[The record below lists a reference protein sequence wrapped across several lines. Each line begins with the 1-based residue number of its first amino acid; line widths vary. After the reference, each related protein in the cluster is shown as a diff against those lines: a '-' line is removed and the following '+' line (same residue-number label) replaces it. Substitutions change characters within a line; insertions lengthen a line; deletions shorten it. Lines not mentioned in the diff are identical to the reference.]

1 MVVLPNIIWIDP
13 NIDGDENSAYI
24 SELQSLGYFKIKR
37 FKDIYEAIDQIKNIE
52 FEETIIIVSGSLYI
66 PFIQEFKKNL
76 NDIYVIPKII
86 IFAANKEKF
95 IQSNI
100 QYQNIINDPFY
111 NIGGVHNTFG
121 EIKDFIINP
130 VGKNKVILKRDDEG
144 QLTFEYIDNK
154 EKLALPL
161 FYKSLIELTPNDKIE
176 QFTNLLY
183 NNYCKNNKELES
195 LLSPI
200 MNMKDIPIELLSK
213 YYTRIYT
220 TESNFYT
227 DLNNS
232 LRENNRDNYLPY
244 IKVLYEGVKLN
255 SLSLASNDKLYRGT
269 RLANVEI
276 ERIQYFLDNK
286 KEGLPGAIVFSKTF
300 SSFTK
305 DRKIAENFLNATS
318 TPGETKMVNSS
329 KVLFILEKDDN
340 LDFSLSTHADIEKIS
355 FYPIEREVLFFP
367 FSSFEIQ
374 KVNEIFIN
382 NEKRYEIRL
391 LYLGKYLREFKPKIP
406 KVIQNAPLENSYISN
421 KQSKSPAISPKNNY
435 LNLDP
440 TNRYEQYK
448 NKNINQL
455 KSSNDIPSLNQI
467 LQKEPQII
475 NKPKIINIP
484 NNIIT
489 HIPRPDNSNI
499 ITTSPRASNIP
510 DNNIISPSH
519 SPRGTYIPNKSNN
532 ININKSPDINHNK
545 NKVSTQFNISD
556 LPDSEFKKQIMKS
569 GLIKQEKIQTNKNT
583 KQLLKTYED
592 YKTKIDININK
603 KKSANKNKIIKHYAP
618 HYPKTYII
626 RRFNIEDN
634 EGEQIKRV
642 FPNNQNNQN
651 NQIMR
656 NTINISLYNT
666 LYNNNLHQVKLNKVE
681 PFKVIN
687 NINTNNQPNYID
699 AEINITEND
708 VNKYIRIINSFEEY
722 KRNHINLKVDNELRY
737 KNEKEI
743 KDNCE
748 IKIGEKKINFFYF
761 IRFSKPGNYKIK
773 YTFINNLTKTD
784 FMFADCSNLH
794 YLDLLNFNTQYV
806 TNMAC
811 MFCRCYSLDTIKLS
825 NLYTKNVTDMSSM
838 FNECESLTNLDL
850 SFFNTQNVT
859 NMSRMFFCC
868 KQLKT
873 LNVSNFNTQNVIN
886 MYSMFS
892 GCESLQDLDLSS
904 FDTQYVKNMSRMF
917 SKCSSLAYLN
927 ISNFSTLNVEYMYN
941 IFSGNASLKQLDI
954 TNFNPDNIANM
965 EDMFYGCVSLKPQNI
980 ICKRNILRKVNYYQ

>member
-37 FKDIYEAIDQIKNIE
+37 FKDIYEALDQIKNIE

-95 IQSNI
+95 IQNNI
-100 QYQNIINDPFY
+100 EYQNIINDPFY

-121 EIKDFIINP
+121 EIKNFIINP

-176 QFTNLLY
+176 QFTQKLY
-183 NNYCKNNKELES
+183 NKYCKNNKELES

-200 MNMKDIPIELLSK
+200 INMKDIPIELLSK

-227 DLNNS
+227 DLNNN
-232 LRENNRDNYLPY
+232 LRDDNRDNYLPY

-255 SLSLASNDKLYRGT
+255 SLPLASNDKLYRGT
-269 RLANVEI
+269 RLSNIEI
-276 ERIQYFLDNK
+276 DRIQYFLANK

-300 SSFTK
+300 SSFSK
-305 DRKIAENFLNATS
+305 DRKIAENFLNTTS
-318 TPGETKMVNSS
+318 TPGETKMIKSS

-355 FYPIEREVLFFP
+355 FYPVEREVLFFP

-374 KVNEIFIN
+374 QVNEVLIN

-391 LYLGKYLREFKPKIP
+391 LYLGKYLTEFKPKIP
-406 KVIQNAPLENSYISN
+406 KVIPTSPLPNSYMTHQ
-421 KQSKSPAISPKNNY
+421 QSKSPILTPKSNNF
-435 LNLDP
+435 NLDI

-448 NKNINQL
+448 GINNL
-455 KSSNDIPSLNQI
+455 KSPTKNNIPSLNQI
-467 LQKEPQII
+467 LEIEPNKI
-475 NKPKIINIP
+475 NKTKIINIP
-484 NNIIT
+484 NNIIPR
-489 HIPRPDNSNI
+489 IP
-499 ITTSPRASNIP
+499 IP
-510 DNNIISPSH
+510 DNIPNNNIINNSFNQ
-519 SPRGTYIPNKSNN
+519 RATYIPNKPNIFNN
-532 ININKSPDINHNK
+532 IIKINNSNEINKEKISDENL
-545 NKVSTQFNISD
+545 NKVSTKFTISD
-556 LPDSEFKKQIMKS
+556 LPDSEFKKQILKS
-569 GLIKQEKIQTNKNT
+569 GLIKKEKIQTNKNT

-603 KKSANKNKIIKHYAP
+603 KKSANKNKINKNYTP
-618 HYPKTYII
+618 VHYPKTYII

-634 EGEQIKRV
+634 DGEKIKRV
-642 FPNNQNNQN
+642 FPNNQNKQ
-651 NQIMR
+651 
-656 NTINISLYNT
+656 NTIQNTIQNTPNLIQPNLNIPIINT
-666 LYNNNLHQVKLNKVE
+666 NN
-681 PFKVIN
+681 FI
-687 NINTNNQPNYID
+687 TNNQPNFID
-699 AEINITEND
+699 AEINIGEND

-743 KDNCE
+743 MDNCE

-811 MFCRCYSLDTIKLS
+811 MFYRCNSLDTIKLS

-868 KQLKT
+868 KQLKA

-886 MYSMFS
+886 MYSMFT
-892 GCESLQDLDLSS
+892 GCESLKELDLSS
-904 FDTQYVKNMSRMF
+904 FDTQHVKNMSRMF
-917 SKCSSLAYLN
+917 SKCSSLTYLN
-927 ISNFSTLNVEYMYN
+927 ISNFSTLSVEFMYN
-941 IFSGNASLKQLDI
+941 IFSGNTSLAKLNI
-954 TNFNPDNIANM
+954 TNFNPDNISNM
-965 EDMFYGCVSLKPQNI
+965 EDMFYGCISLQPQNI
-980 ICKRNILRKVNYYQ
+980 ICKRNMLRKVNYYQ